1 MKSLYGIKRGREDK
15 VFDTVVYVIGTIILL
30 TVAYPLCYVLSAS
43 VSSPLEITSG
53 RLWLLPRGF
62 QTQAYMEVFKSSDIL
77 IGYRNTIVYAFVGTA
92 LNLLM
97 TTVAAYPLS
106 RPDLAGRSTL
116 MLLITFTMFFSGGM
130 IPTYIT
136 IQQLGMIDTFW
147 VMIIPGAISVTNM
160 IIMRNYFQHS
170 VPPDIIEAAHMDGCS
185 NVGILIRVVLPVSMP
200 IIAVIVIFYF
210 VSHWNAYFSALLY
223 LNKREMYPLQVFLR
237 QILIQNS
244 LGDMAGTADSSGT
257 MELAL
262 LFESIKYAVI
272 IVASLPVLLLYPLM
286 QRFFVKGI
294 MMGSIKG

>member
-1 MKSLYGIKRGREDK
+1 MKSLYRIKRGREDK